1 SLFRYA
7 VECLGLSEAVAYNA
21 IAVAR
26 KATEVPALREAV
38 HAGALGLSKATKV
51 VSVLTAGQAPAVQKD
66 WVEKAIELSSRQ
78 LEKKVATENPKLCTP
93 ERAVYRSAKRLDLR
107 L

>member
-1 SLFRYA
+1 MEALIAIEKERIFRKIGYPSLFRYA

-66 WVEKAIELSSRQ
+66 
-78 LEKKVATENPKLCTP
+78 
-93 ERAVYRSAKRLDLR
+93 
-107 L
+107 